1 MPFAGRRQRG
11 ISSVNVKLVHKPI
24 LAWKDR
30 GGGRKPANISAIL
43 HFSTVPVIDS
53 DRGTPT
59 NSETREKKDASAIKV
74 TSNLPMDQLQKTTE
88 RLLAAPKG
96 TLNQAS
102 ILELTT
108 SISSWHSNATSA
120 TDPKKHEINFN
131 RAEALLCRL
140 FDEYEGNNSIEISVE
155 VETINKVLDAWR
167 IKSNYNAPTKFSKI
181 SSTSTHENTN
191 SSIVFLHRG
200 LELLRKT
207 CDIYQAGK
215 NGDTANGDANGLQ
228 HPNEKSFNIVCDA
241 YAKFGMAKEVKDL
254 LSEMMA
260 ISQNG
265 QPQCRPG
272 TITYNTLLS
281 AYANSVALSGNT
293 ENAEKSMDELEDM
306 LELYHTTHS
315 PDIKPDV
322 ISFSTV
328 IAACAHAASTSAT
341 FAQHAENI
349 LEQMKDMYNS
359 SLVENG
365 GDGEWLRIQPNHVCY
380 SSVIHAWSN
389 SGAPDA
395 AERASAILADM
406 QMQQRGGDGS
416 SLQQREAMT
425 ALLGAYG
432 TSEDGDGNAN
442 GILQAEAL
450 LNQMIEVAKDS
461 GNVDSMPNV
470 VTFTALIDCLAQS
483 VARSVKG
490 DGGNAAMKAEQIL
503 RNMEESSVR
512 PSTITYNALINVWSK
527 TQRADSGEKAA
538 FWLKE
543 MEERDDIQPDA
554 ATYTSVIDAYARCGN
569 AKEAERVLEKMIA
582 HGKSGDVTC
591 RPNAVSF
598 ATAINAYANKGQPE
612 EAERLLN
619 LMNKLRNE
627 EDWAELQPDSFCFNG
642 IINAHIKSQGK
653 NSINRCLDLL
663 KEMEKNNVANRV
675 SHTAVIEGL
684 AKAQR
689 HQGDKKY
696 VGKTATHLLERMWQL
711 YDEGDKAMMPTTVTY
726 ASIINLFAKCQHAEK
741 AEFYLNELERKYNEL
756 HHESLRPN
764 IICYNTCL
772 SSFSKASKEA
782 EALRAEALLHRM
794 TREAGLKPD
803 SFSMT
808 NVISAWSNS
817 NNPDRAEHVLNTMQS
832 LYEDGN
838 VAMKPTTVSF
848 GAVLQGYARAGDT
861 KRAEAIVE
869 HMETLMH
876 TDGFGEMRPNS
887 VIFNILINTH
897 ARSKAPGAADK
908 VLSILD
914 KMKKYRQEGHSE
926 ASPNTI
932 TYNSVLTTLA
942 SSRSDE
948 FEKAKE
954 ILKEMEEAKET
965 ADSSIFPNNIT
976 YSTFLRILAQSR
988 VPKKTLIA
996 ESIISAMEK
1005 YQDNPKLRPNNFTYD
1020 AVLKVCGRP
1029 SSNDPQLRRHALILA
1044 VKTLTKIQDLPYI
1057 QSTSYS
1063 YGGFFST
1070 LAKLTSGQEYTKLLK
1085 KSFSDCCEAGV
1096 LDDKVLHILIRTAP
1110 RNELKTLFNTNAG
1123 FGELST
1129 KDLPRRW
1136 SRSSEDGVTTR
1147 SQRSTERTTH
1157 STGRSRI
1164 KR

>member
-1 MPFAGRRQRG
+1 M
-11 ISSVNVKLVHKPI
+11 NVKLQMP
-24 LAWKDR
+24 LAAWKDM
-30 GGGRKPANISAIL
+30 GEGRKPANNSTIL
-43 HFSTVPVIDS
+43 HFSTVIDS
-53 DRGTPT
+53 DSRDTPT
-59 NSETREKKDASAIKV
+59 NFETREKKDGSAIKV

-96 TLNQAS
+96 TLHQAS

-108 SISSWHSNATSA
+108 SISAWHSNATSA
-120 TDPKKHEINFN
+120 TDPKKNEHNFN
-131 RAEALLCRL
+131 RAELLLCRL
-140 FDEYEGNNSIEISVE
+140 LEEYDTKNSFEISADTV
-155 VETINKVLDAWR
+155 NKVLDAWR
-167 IKSNYNAPTKFSKI
+167 IKSNYDAPTKFSKM
-181 SSTSTHENTN
+181 SSTS
-191 SSIVFLHRG
+191 SIAFLHRG

-207 CDIYQAGK
+207 CKKHRA
-215 NGDTANGDANGLQ
+215 DTKLDTSYGDANGLQ

-241 YAKFGMAKEVKDL
+241 YAKYGMAKEVKDL
-254 LSEMMA
+254 LSEMIA

-281 AYANSVALSGNT
+281 AYANSVALSGNV
-293 ENAEKSMDELEDM
+293 ENAEKSMDEMEDM
-306 LELYHTTHS
+306 LELYHTTNS

-328 IAACAHAASTSAT
+328 IAACAHAASTSAI

-349 LEQMKDMYNS
+349 LEQMKEMYTS

-365 GDGEWLRIQPNHVCY
+365 GDGEWLEIQPNHVCY

-389 SGAPDA
+389 SGASDA
-395 AERASAILADM
+395 AERASAVLADM

-416 SLQQREAMT
+416 SLHQREAMT

-432 TSEDGDGNAN
+432 TLEDGDGNAN

-450 LNQMIEVAKDS
+450 LNQMIEVAQDS

-503 RNMEESSVR
+503 HNMEEFSVR

-538 FWLKE
+538 YWLKQ
-543 MEERDDIQPDA
+543 MDDRDDIQPDA
-554 ATYTSVIDAYARCGN
+554 ATYTSVIDAYARCGS

-591 RPNAVSF
+591 RPNTVSF

-627 EDWAELQPDSFCFNG
+627 VGWEELQPDSYCFNG
-642 IINAHIKSQGK
+642 IINAYVTSQDK

-663 KEMEKNNVANRV
+663 KEMEQNNVANRV

-689 HQGDKKY
+689 HQGDKRY
-696 VGKTATHLLERMWQL
+696 VGKTATNLLERMWQL
-711 YDEGDKAMMPTTVTY
+711 YDEGDEAMMPTTVTY
-726 ASIINLFAKCQHAEK
+726 ASIINLFAKCEHFEK

-772 SSFSKASKEA
+772 SSFSRASKEA

-794 TREAGLKPD
+794 THEAGLSPD

-817 NNPDRAEHVLNTMQS
+817 NNPDRAENVLNTMQS
-832 LYEDGN
+832 LYEGGN
-838 VAMKPTTVSF
+838 VSMKPTTVSF
-848 GAVLQGYARAGDT
+848 GAVLQGYARAGDV

-914 KMKKYRQEGHSE
+914 KMKKYRQEGHNE

-932 TYNSVLTTLA
+932 TYNSVLTALA

-948 FEKAKE
+948 FEKAKG
-954 ILKEMEEAKET
+954 LLQEMEEAKET
-965 ADSSIFPNNIT
+965 LDGSIFPNNIT
-976 YSTFLRILAQSR
+976 YSTFLRILAQSNN

-996 ESIISAMEK
+996 ESIISEMEK
-1005 YQDNPKLRPNNFTYD
+1005 CQDNPKLRPNNFTYD

-1029 SSNDPQLRRHALILA
+1029 SSNDPQIRRHALILA
-1044 VKTLTKIQDLPYI
+1044 VKTLTKMQNLPYI
-1057 QSTSYS
+1057 QNTSYS
-1063 YGGFFST
+1063 YGGFYSA
-1070 LAKLTSGQEYTKLLK
+1070 LAKLTSGQEYAKLLK

-1096 LDDKVLHILIRTAP
+1096 LDEKVLQILIRTAP
-1110 RNELKTLFNTNAG
+1110 HNELKSLFNTNVG
-1123 FGELST
+1123 IRELST
-1129 KDLPRRW
+1129 RDLPQSW

-1157 STGRSRI
+1157 STGRSKIR
-1164 KR
+1164 RSD